1 MIGYEEKGGKIHEM
15 MGKPI
20 DLTELARKVNRDI
33 KSSVSRRDHTVVVR
47 DFNLGIRPVKLVRD
61 GIKDQLK
68 QALNDS

>member
-1 MIGYEEKGGKIHEM
+1 MIGYEKKGGKIHEM